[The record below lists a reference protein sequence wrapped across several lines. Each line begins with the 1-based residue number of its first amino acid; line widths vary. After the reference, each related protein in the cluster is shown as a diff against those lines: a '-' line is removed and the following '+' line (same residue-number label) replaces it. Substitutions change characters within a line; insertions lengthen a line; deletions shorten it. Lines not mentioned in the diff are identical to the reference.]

1 MLSVILLKSLEAG
14 FTSLR
19 DLQTIVEACAD
30 QYGVDTIVPTKLIT
44 HYNHTSNFDTI
55 LRCLRSNITKNYVI
69 KPNRNQY
76 KITAE
81 GIDYVKSLSIDV
93 HLFDYYMTIINNTEK
108 EVDMLRRAF
117 QIKLAE
123 AALHPI
129 RLKYYKDDKLIP
141 EITDE
146 LKDYTYFYHIDDDKL
161 KLDVFGFKKTLS
173 PESFL
178 YQDDIILYLNEEEL
192 RFRDL

>member
-1 MLSVILLKSLEAG
+1 MLTVILLKSLEAG

-19 DLQTIVEACAD
+19 DLQTIVETCAD
-30 QYGVDTIVPTKLIT
+30 QYGVDTIVPESQIT
-44 HYNHTSNFDTI
+44 NYNHTHNFDTI
-55 LRCLRSNITKNYVI
+55 LRCLRSNITKNHII
-69 KPNRNQY
+69 KPNRNKY
-76 KITAE
+76 KITTE

-93 HLFDYYMTIINNTEK
+93 HLFDHYMTIINNTEK

-117 QIKLAE
+117 QTKLAE

-129 RLKYYKDDKLIP
+129 RLKYYKDGKLIR

-146 LKDYTYFYHIDDDKL
+146 LKDYTYFYHIDDKL
-161 KLDVFGFKKTLS
+161 KLDVFEFKKTLS
-173 PESFL
+173 PDSFL